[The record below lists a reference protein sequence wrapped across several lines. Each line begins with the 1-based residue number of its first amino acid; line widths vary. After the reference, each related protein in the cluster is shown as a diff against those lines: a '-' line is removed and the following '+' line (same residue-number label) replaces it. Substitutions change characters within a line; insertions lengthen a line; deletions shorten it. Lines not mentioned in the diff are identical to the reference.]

1 MVAFAR
7 NDMREFFYFISS
19 EKRELGEVLF
29 FFFFVEAESLFIYF
43 LNVGAVENCEC
54 SKSYVASTQKV
65 KKFLKK
71 HVRGFG
77 FIVY

>member
-7 NDMREFFYFISS
+7 NEMREIFYFISS
-19 EKRELGEVLF
+19 EKRELGEVLV
-29 FFFFVEAESLFIYF
+29 FFFVEAESLFIYF
-43 LNVGAVENCEC
+43 LNVAAVENCEC

-65 KKFLKK
+65 KKCLKK